1 MFAVRH
7 LLEAVVEILNLG
19 LTIYM
24 WLIVARAILSWV
36 NPDPYNPIV
45 RFLYNATEPVLGWVR
60 RRVPI
65 VFGGLDLSPILVLL
79 AIVFLQKFLV
89 ASLIGPG
96 FRILLKCFRLVKIS
110 PCRFT
115 LLPPRDTCCA

>member
-36 NPDPYNPIV
+36 SPDPYNPIV
-45 RFLYNATEPVLGWVR
+45 RFLYSATEPVLSWVR

-79 AIVFLQKFLV
+79 VIVFLQRFLV
-89 ASLIGPG
+89 ASLMDLAM
-96 FRILLKCFRLVKIS
+96 RIQ
-110 PCRFT
+110 
-115 LLPPRDTCCA
+115 

>member
-36 NPDPYNPIV
+36 SPDPYNPIV
-45 RFLYNATEPVLGWVR
+45 RFLYSATEPVLDWVR
-60 RRVPI
+60 RHVPI

-89 ASLIGPG
+89 ASLMDLA
-96 FRILLKCFRLVKIS
+96 FRM
-110 PCRFT
+110 
-115 LLPPRDTCCA
+115 

>member
-36 NPDPYNPIV
+36 SPDPYNPIV

-89 ASLIGPG
+89 ASLMDLAY
-96 FRILLKCFRLVKIS
+96 RIH
-110 PCRFT
+110 
-115 LLPPRDTCCA
+115 